1 MQPNLRRRKPASLM
15 FRVGWV
21 SALLIG
27 LLAVVLTSW
36 LSNFIRS
43 NEVSHTQDNA
53 TFAMGT
59 TLAFLQ
65 PKETGGAAI
74 TAAQYAEV
82 TRLFNAMVATG
93 KFVGATAWTPTGVVG
108 YANEVSRLGHTEK
121 LRPQAIQALAGRT
134 TSVIV
139 SKPLAGVP
147 AAAEGSA
154 MRADGPLLEVFVPV
168 KLGGRVVAV
177 VGLYQKWRPVQQS
190 IDRAVTR
197 ILILVI
203 GGVLLLWLAL
213 IHTVR
218 GASRKLREQAELN
231 LLLASHDPLTGQPN
245 RSLLLE
251 RVNLAIGPRPG
262 AGHPF
267 ALMVLDLD
275 RFKAV
280 NDTLGH
286 RYGDMLLQQ
295 VGPRLES
302 VLREGD
308 FVARI
313 GGDEFVVLLTEFD
326 APSRAVVIAER
337 IVAVIAMP
345 FELDGHL
352 VLVAASV
359 GIATSPEHGADFEA
373 LMQHADSAMYS
384 AKTSGTGYCVYEA
397 TKDDALT
404 GGITPAQLR
413 WAVTK
418 SPDQI
423 VVHYQ
428 PKAHLLTGEVRGVE
442 ALVRWQHPQLGLI
455 APGEFIPLAE
465 QSGLIHPLTAI
476 VLSQALQQIKVWSQ
490 LGLRLQTAVNIAA
503 GCLDNSLPRLVER
516 LLREH
521 AVAAELLELEVTE
534 SAIMNDPTRS
544 AKVLAELHE
553 MGVKLS
559 IDDFGTGY
567 SSMTHLRNLP
577 FDEIKIDRSFIT
589 DMAENPVDA
598 GIVAACL
605 TLGQRL
611 GLTVVAEG
619 VETAEVWHQLAEAG
633 CELAQGHY
641 LARAMPPEALA
652 DWMLDREHPERPL
665 RALVPF
671 SPSKTIQRG

>member
-1 MQPNLRRRKPASLM
+1 MQPNPRRSKFASLT

-27 LLAVVLTSW
+27 LLGIVLTSW

-43 NEVSHTQDNA
+43 NELSHSRDSA

-74 TAAQYAEV
+74 TGPQYAEV

-93 KFVGATAWTPTGVVG
+93 KFVGVTAWTSTGVVG
-108 YANEVSRLGHTEK
+108 YASDPSRIGHKEK
-121 LRPQAIQALAGRT
+121 LRPHATQALAGRT
-134 TSVIV
+134 SSVIV
-139 SKPLAGVP
+139 SKPMAGVL
-147 AAAEGSA
+147 AAAERSA
-154 MRADGPLLEVFVPV
+154 LCADGPLLEVFVPV

-197 ILILVI
+197 ILLLVI

-231 LLLASHDPLTGQPN
+231 LMLASHDPLTGLPN

-251 RVNLAIGPRPG
+251 RVNHTIGSGRPI
-262 AGHPF
+262 
-267 ALMVLDLD
+267 ALMLLDLD

-295 VGPRLES
+295 VGPRLLG
-302 VLREGD
+302 VLRDED
-308 FVARI
+308 SVARI
-313 GGDEFVVLLTEFD
+313 GGDEFVVLLAELD
-326 APSRAVVIAER
+326 SPARAAAVAER
-337 IVAVIAMP
+337 IVDVIAQP
-345 FELDGHL
+345 FELEAHT
-352 VLVAASV
+352 VTVAASV
-359 GIATSPEHGADFEA
+359 GVATSPQHGEDCKA
-373 LMQHADSAMYS
+373 LMQHADNAMYA
-384 AKTSGTGYCVYEA
+384 AKTSGTGYCIYEA
-397 TKDDALT
+397 AVDDRVTAGVT
-404 GGITPAQLR
+404 ADQLR
-413 WAVTK
+413 WALEQ
-418 SPDQI
+418 SQDQI

-428 PKAHLLTGEVRGVE
+428 PKAHLLTGEVCGVE
-442 ALVRWQHPQLGLI
+442 ALVRWQHPQQGLI
-455 APGEFIPLAE
+455 PPGDFIPLAE
-465 QSGLIHPLTAI
+465 QTGLIRPLTSV
-476 VLSQALQQIKVWSQ
+476 VLDQALQQIQVWSQ
-490 LGLRLQTAVNIAA
+490 QGLRLQIAVNIAA
-503 GCLDNSLPRLVER
+503 RCLDHSLPRLVER
-516 LLREH
+516 LLRKND
-521 AVAAELLELEVTE
+521 VAAELLELEVTE
-534 SAIMNDPTRS
+534 SAMMNDPPRS
-544 AKVLAELHE
+544 AVVLAELHE

-567 SSMTHLRNLP
+567 SSMTHLRNMP

-589 DMAENPVDA
+589 DMAVNPVDA

-619 VETAEVWHQLAEAG
+619 IETAEVWHQLAEAG
-633 CELAQGHY
+633 CELAQGYY
-641 LARAMPPEALA
+641 LARAMPPEDLV
-652 DWMLDREHPERPL
+652 DWMLDREHPERPQ
-665 RALVPF
+665 RARTPPPL
-671 SPSKTIQRG
+671 SKPVRRL